1 MMKLNQLTVLV
12 LGAAVSALAQTS
24 APPAQPP
31 AQTTTTTTQQP
42 GQSTTSTTTTAQPQ
56 QQPAQ
61 PQQKKEIKDPAEY
74 NSYISAIGMSN
85 PAQKAQALEQFLQQ
99 YPNTVVKTDALQQLM
114 GAYQQANNGPK
125 AVDAAGRLSQAD
137 PNNVFALFILT
148 VSNRATNPAQGGQY
162 GVRGL
167 QTLPNFTKPEGMAAD
182 TFEKLKRDFEGAF
195 SGAAGFGALQQKDYP
210 NAQKYLGAAVQAN
223 PDDLQNVYPL
233 AVAYLQTT
241 PLNPLGFWYGARAI
255 HLSANNAAANAQ
267 ITKYVQA
274 KYHNYHGGDDG
285 WQQLLQQ
292 AAASPNPPA
301 GFSVTQETP
310 AIQAKKMIQANPD
323 PKKMDFG
330 TLSFIF
336 QNADPADAEQV
347 WNGIKGVNMQFKANV
362 ISVQGT
368 TLMLASTADA
378 IQANQAD
385 MQVTMAAAIPPKLM
399 PKVGGEVGLQAAPV
413 SYDKSPY
420 LLHMG
425 EGKLLVSKVAP
436 GTRRKPPVRR
446 RRPAR

>member
-12 LGAAVSALAQTS
+12 LGAAVSALAQ
-24 APPAQPP
+24 APAQPAQPP

-167 QTLPNFTKPEGMAAD
+167 QTLPNFTKPESNRC
-182 TFEKLKRDFEGAF
+182 L
-195 SGAAGFGALQQKDYP
+195 
-210 NAQKYLGAAVQAN
+210 
-223 PDDLQNVYPL
+223 
-233 AVAYLQTT
+233 
-241 PLNPLGFWYGARAI
+241 
-255 HLSANNAAANAQ
+255 
-267 ITKYVQA
+267 
-274 KYHNYHGGDDG
+274 
-285 WQQLLQQ
+285 
-292 AAASPNPPA
+292 
-301 GFSVTQETP
+301 
-310 AIQAKKMIQANPD
+310 
-323 PKKMDFG
+323 
-330 TLSFIF
+330 
-336 QNADPADAEQV
+336 
-347 WNGIKGVNMQFKANV
+347 
-362 ISVQGT
+362 
-368 TLMLASTADA
+368 
-378 IQANQAD
+378 
-385 MQVTMAAAIPPKLM
+385 
-399 PKVGGEVGLQAAPV
+399 
-413 SYDKSPY
+413 
-420 LLHMG
+420 
-425 EGKLLVSKVAP
+425 
-436 GTRRKPPVRR
+436 
-446 RRPAR
+446 